1 MKAINLIPPDAA
13 LRAAARRKRFGFIL
27 LGLVYV
33 ALLAVGYMYFKG
45 QLTEVEDQLAGQQA
59 DNNLIR
65 AEISALAPA
74 AELDAQYTAGSN
86 QIQAIRAEISA
97 LAPAAELDAQYT
109 AGSNQIQAILASDI
123 AFGRL
128 LNDLGRVIPDR
139 VWLDSLTATAQSDP
153 ANPSALGSVTMNGI
167 AFDYPDAASWLRT
180 LDSDRWPAVGV
191 GWVLSTVQGDVE
203 EVPVVAFASVGVLTA
218 ASLDDRAAR
227 RIPAVP
233 E

>member
-33 ALLAVGYMYFKG
+33 SLLAVGYMYFKG
-45 QLTEVEDQLAGQQA
+45 QLTEVEDQLAAQQA

-65 AEISALAPA
+65 AELSALAPA
-74 AELDAQYTAGSN
+74 AELDAKYTAG
-86 QIQAIRAEISA
+86 A
-97 LAPAAELDAQYT
+97 
-109 AGSNQIQAILASDI
+109 NQIQAILASDI

-153 ANPSALGSVTMNGI
+153 ANPSALGSVAMNGI

-191 GWVLSTVQGDVE
+191 GWVLATVQGDVE
-203 EVPVVAFASVGVLTA
+203 EVPVVAFTSVGVLTE

-227 RIPAVP
+227 RVPVVP